1 MRQTNTTPRKKSILY
16 LIFKKKTMMRREN
29 IILRIGGAIIT
40 FPMEIYVKIDNL
52 ALRFLTLPFLFF
64 SIIITASISS
74 PFILIGLIIEIP
86 FDRFDK

>member
-1 MRQTNTTPRKKSILY
+1 
-16 LIFKKKTMMRREN
+16 MRREN